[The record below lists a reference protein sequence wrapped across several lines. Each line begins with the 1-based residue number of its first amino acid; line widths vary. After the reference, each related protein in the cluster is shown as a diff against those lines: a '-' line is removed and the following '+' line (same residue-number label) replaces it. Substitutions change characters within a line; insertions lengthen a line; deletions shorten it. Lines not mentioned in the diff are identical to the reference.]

1 MGAEDFA
8 YFFLKWGDIMVG
20 LGCHDPSKEM
30 QHGQHSSYFDFDE
43 TALDVGTRLFGQV
56 LTQYVEKHK
65 L

>member
-1 MGAEDFA
+1 
-8 YFFLKWGDIMVG
+8 MVG

-30 QHGQHSSYFDFDE
+30 QHGQHSPYFDFDE